1 MKKIYG
7 FSLSLLIT
15 SSFITNNINAQEN
28 INQVPK
34 PYRLIQH
41 VQEKAI
47 DKDYCLNFF
56 NQKRENVYQDNQ
68 ASSEIETL
76 ETEITNLANQHNEI
90 TLAIEDLEQNPDYS
104 RQAAQAG
111 LDHTLE
117 TVYDE
122 LSQEQTGFLEL
133 DASSQEKY
141 LVQDSRVQ
149 EWQTY
154 LSEVQAEIDY
164 LVHQQK
170 LIEDDY
176 NQALYRLEELES
188 QSSYINQ
195 EQSEN
200 NACELYAYSVPFK
213 LDEQIIFDTNNGS
226 LEDILVNLDQIMQA
240 LVPKAYSKVS
250 FQQIYEIFNLFM
262 SQEELDKILKGKEL
276 IRLDQN
282 AYHEYSYARELSLSD
297 IENLAH
303 FAQRYY
309 LDDQDDHRYNQAYHE
324 IIQLKED
331 QFHYFFQINREVFI
345 KIQEILLK
353 YLNANNLDQEKSLQ
367 AIQTFQSKYQIK
379 LVFYDDQTSHWVAND
394 FKSTGFYDEYINRV
408 IEGKVITNE
417 QSSSADHSSTQE
429 NPQEINDDKSS
440 NKRSVRNQ
448 QLQAIKDK
456 LSSHEANK
464 PSKAKTLAGSNNNK
478 AKKSPKKEDKSA
490 SKSSL
495 KLPDTG
501 ESRAAYL
508 IAITFVVIG
517 VIILIPD
524 LIQRYR
530 HKKNIEHLHLD

>member
-1 MKKIYG
+1 MKKIYS

-34 PYRLIQH
+34 PYRLTQH
-41 VQEKAI
+41 IQEKAI

-68 ASSEIETL
+68 ASSEIKTL
-76 ETEITNLANQHNEI
+76 ETEITNLVNQHNEI

-111 LDHTLE
+111 LDHILE

-170 LIEDDY
+170 LIEDEY
-176 NQALYRLEELES
+176 NQAIYRLEELEN

-213 LDEQIIFDTNNGS
+213 LDERIIFDTNNGS
-226 LEDILVNLDQIMQA
+226 LEDILVNLDQTMQA
-240 LVPKAYSKVS
+240 IVPKAYSKVS

-282 AYHEYSYARELSLSD
+282 AYYEYSYARELSLSD
-297 IENLAH
+297 IESLAH

-345 KIQEILLK
+345 KIQEILLQ
-353 YLNANNLDQEKSLQ
+353 YLNSNNLDQEKSLQ

-379 LVFYDDQTSHWVAND
+379 LVFYDDQTSQWVAND
-394 FKSTGFYDEYINRV
+394 FTSTGFYDEYINRV
-408 IEGKVITNE
+408 IEGKVIANE
-417 QSSSADHSSTQE
+417 ESGSTDHSSTQE
-429 NPQEINDDKSS
+429 NPQEINDDESS

-456 LSSHEANK
+456 LSSHESNK
-464 PSKAKTLAGSNNNK
+464 PSKAKTLADSNNNK

-530 HKKNIEHLHLD
+530 HKKI